1 MHCLYSILLDQH
13 TTFYLSTYCWGS
25 ILLSHLKQFVDIMT
39 FYHEKVWCVFF
50 KDKDILVFSL
60 WHSGLKI
67 WCCLWH
73 RLQLLLGFDPWPRN
87 LYMCHT
93 DTQTDTQTQT
103 HTDTQTHRHTHTHTH
118 THHFLFSS
126 YAWARTVSFRWSGVP
141 PSLFLC
147 QLFSR
152 LLVSHW
158 FKSCSSFELGSW
170 SWVGLG
176 PWFEKGWDPIPS
188 RHLVL
193 SSRGKSGPNITLHPS
208 SIF

>member
-87 LYMCHT
+87 FYMCHT

-118 THHFLFSS
+118 TRIRTFLLQNPNNIITSKILNI
-126 YAWARTVSFRWSGVP
+126 G
-141 PSLFLC
+141 
-147 QLFSR
+147 
-152 LLVSHW
+152 
-158 FKSCSSFELGSW
+158 
-170 SWVGLG
+170 
-176 PWFEKGWDPIPS
+176 
-188 RHLVL
+188 
-193 SSRGKSGPNITLHPS
+193 SSRRGAVVNESD
-208 SIF
+208 